1 MIRFHKNQT
10 GDTIVEVLI
19 AVAVMGLSIGLAY
32 GISNRSLKSA
42 RQTQERL
49 EALKLVEGQVEQL
62 KALSYST
69 DNKGIFSENS
79 AFCINNG
86 DKVVSTDLI
95 LGDLD
100 SDPLTKYNSD
110 CIKGLYHIAVKRNS
124 NEFTIVARW
133 FGINGLNAEEVK
145 SRYRLFDQ

>member
-1 MIRFHKNQT
+1 MVRFHKNQT

-19 AVAVMGLSIGLAY
+19 AVAVIGLSIGLAY

-42 RQTQERL
+42 RQSQERL

-69 DNKGIFSENS
+69 DNKGIFAENS

-86 DKVVSTDLI
+86 DKVVSGDLI

-100 SDPLTKYNSD
+100 SDPLTKYSPD
-110 CIKGLYHIAVKRNS
+110 CVKGNYHIATKRDN

-133 FGINGLNAEEVK
+133 FGINGLNKEEVK
-145 SRYRLFDQ
+145 SRYRLYDQ